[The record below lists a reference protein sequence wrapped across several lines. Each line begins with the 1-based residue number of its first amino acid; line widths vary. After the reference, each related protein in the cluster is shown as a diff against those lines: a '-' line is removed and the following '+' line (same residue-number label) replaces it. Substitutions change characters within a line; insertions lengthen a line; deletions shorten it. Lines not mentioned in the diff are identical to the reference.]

1 MDNLLELFKKF
12 PGIGARQAKRFVSFV
27 MHASPTY
34 RKELIAA
41 LTATHA
47 QVQSCSQCHKKYIHQ
62 GNLQGD
68 PVCTVCRKAGRDN
81 GLLVVVAHDADVDVF
96 ENSLSF
102 NGQYYVLGRY
112 IPLFAERI
120 EEYVHLNLLNAR
132 IDKLLTEGLQE
143 VIFATNATADGDY
156 TAKILREYI
165 QKMYGDKLKTSTLGR
180 GLATGGELE
189 YADQETLREAMR
201 FRR

>member
-1 MDNLLELFKKF
+1 MDNLFELFKKF

-34 RKELIAA
+34 RKELISA
-41 LTATHA
+41 LTAVHA
-47 QVQSCSQCHKKYIHQ
+47 QVQSCSDCHKKYIHQ
-62 GNLQGD
+62 GLIQGS
-68 PVCTVCRKAGRDN
+68 PVCSICSKVGRDN
-81 GLLVVVAHDADVDVF
+81 TILVVVANDADVDVF
-96 ENSLSF
+96 EHSLSF

-120 EEYVHLNLLNAR
+120 EEYVHLNLLNSR
-132 IDKLLTEGLQE
+132 IDRLIAEGLQE

-165 QKMYGDKLKTSTLGR
+165 QKTYGETLKTSTLGR